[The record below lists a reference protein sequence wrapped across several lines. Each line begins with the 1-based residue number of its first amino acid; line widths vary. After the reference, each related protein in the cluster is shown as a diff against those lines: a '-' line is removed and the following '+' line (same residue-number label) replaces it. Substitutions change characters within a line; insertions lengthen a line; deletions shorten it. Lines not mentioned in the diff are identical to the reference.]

1 MNYRRVFIQNSF
13 VHIIILSYKR
23 KHIFINNINLLI
35 QAFENAKKYFSFDII
50 AICVLPDHIHIILN
64 PVDINEYPRIVTSVK
79 YYFSRNYYVGVETPT
94 YNNVETPTYNN
105 VETQTYNKECKLG
118 FQPNSVIKP
127 TYGYVNKGE
136 KGIFQRRYYE
146 HTITSQEELNN
157 HIDYIHYNPVK
168 HGYVERVKDWE
179 YSSFHRFVKN
189 GFYDENWCDFSNV
202 KDMNYE

>member
-94 YNNVETPTYNN
+94 YN
-105 VETQTYNKECKLG
+105 KECKLG
-118 FQPNSVIKP
+118 FQPNSIIKP

-189 GFYDENWCDFSNV
+189 GFYDENWCDFSNI

>member
-94 YNNVETPTYNN
+94 YNNVETPTYN
-105 VETQTYNKECKLG
+105 KECKLG
-118 FQPNSVIKP
+118 FQPNSIIKP

-189 GFYDENWCDFSNV
+189 GFYDENWCDFSNI